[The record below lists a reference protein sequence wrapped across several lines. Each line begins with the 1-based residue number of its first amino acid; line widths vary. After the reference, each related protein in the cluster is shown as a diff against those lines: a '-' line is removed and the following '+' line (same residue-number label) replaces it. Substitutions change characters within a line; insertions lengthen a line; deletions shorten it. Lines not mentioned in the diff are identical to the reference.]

1 MSASED
7 VLTIDPVAMNVVN
20 RVAESSNLS
29 GDLEFG
35 GGLLVQG
42 RVSGNVRVRGRVIVW
57 EGATLEGKVRILG
70 DLYLFGQLGASGTLA
85 SQTRVECHGT
95 AYIASTG
102 VSTGALH
109 AQKLRLYDGADL
121 QGPFLTM
128 KRSEGLP
135 VLQEEPLLPNSG
147 PVSRS

>member
-1 MSASED
+1 MSSED
-7 VLTIDPVAMNVVN
+7 VITIDPIAMNVVN
-20 RVAESSNLS
+20 RVAEGTNLS

-57 EGATLEGKVRILG
+57 EGASLEGKVRIFG
-70 DLYLFGQLGASGTLA
+70 DLYVFGQLGAAGSLA
-85 SQTRVECHGT
+85 SKTRVECHGT

-109 AQKLRLYDGADL
+109 AHKLRLYDGADL
-121 QGPFLTM
+121 QGPFQTM

-135 VLQEEPLLPNSG
+135 VLQPETHLPNSA
-147 PVSRS
+147 PTARA